1 VTRQVWLRIIYF
13 TQINLAI
20 GLTTKLQPCF
30 NYIIHDSSFGRVC
43 DRERIQP
50 LIELALSA
58 TSEERR
64 RRMEELANIMKED
77 VQRMTL
83 MDTFVI
89 YGMVEDLKWEPRP
102 DQAVLGAL

>member
-1 VTRQVWLRIIYF
+1 MVIREMDC
-13 TQINLAI
+13 N
-20 GLTTKLQPCF
+20 
-30 NYIIHDSSFGRVC
+30 SSFGRVC

-50 LIELALSA
+50 LIEPALAA
-58 TSEERR
+58 TGEERR
-64 RRMEELANIMKED
+64 RRMEELANIMKDD

-102 DQAVLGAL
+102 DQVVRGSTMSFAQ

>member
-1 VTRQVWLRIIYF
+1 MGRPTHDPVAVF
-13 TQINLAI
+13 
-20 GLTTKLQPCF
+20 
-30 NYIIHDSSFGRVC
+30 YIIHDSSFGRVF

-50 LIELALSA
+50 LIEPALSA
-58 TSEERR
+58 TGEERQ
-64 RRMEELANIMKED
+64 RRMEELANIMKDD

-102 DQAVLGAL
+102 IRLCLEAPRALRRDGCVKGRK